1 MKISWLKLL
10 KALPSARSA
19 LKGCEG
25 KQWVES
31 KTIWYNLIK
40 AAITVTAAIGIYL
53 ELSNEEIETISLALS
68 VAVPAL
74 ATMLDA
80 LANIWLRLR
89 TEKSISL
96 SSAPR
101 GRAPGDDNQRGS

>member
-19 LKGCEG
+19 LKDCEG

-40 AAITVTAAIGIYL
+40 AAITVAAALGIYV
-53 ELSNEEIETISLALS
+53 ELSHEEIETIGLALS
-68 VAVPAL
+68 VAVPAV
-74 ATMLDA
+74 ATVLDA
-80 LANIWLRLR
+80 AANIWLRLR
-89 TEKSISL
+89 TNKPISGGVRSVCKDECGQ
-96 SSAPR
+96 SSE
-101 GRAPGDDNQRGS
+101 

>member
-10 KALPSARSA
+10 KSLPSARSA
-19 LKGCEG
+19 LKDCEG
-25 KQWVES
+25 KLWVES

-74 ATMLDA
+74 ATIIDA

-89 TEKSISL
+89 TEKPISL
-96 SSAPR
+96 SAT
-101 GRAPGDDNQRGS
+101 PGGSGTSDDDQGGS